1 MHIFHGVKG
10 GKGRSARGKNGRFK
24 KKKGKKGRGG
34 KKESANTARMQS
46 LTTAVE
52 LTSRCNF
59 HWLGGDARPWKTLKL
74 RGQPRRMRRREQTT
88 TAHLLDICTL
98 LRLRPNSV
106 PKSRLTAEEIPRVD
120 IEDQKPEEGKR
131 IERS

>member
-1 MHIFHGVKG
+1 MAKMG
-10 GKGRSARGKNGRFK
+10 GSKRKR
-24 KKKGKKGRGG
+24 GKKGRGG

-74 RGQPRRMRRREQTT
+74 RGQPRRMRFFPRKSISRPIIILRGKGTNDNSTFAGHLHIVAFASEFSSQIA
-88 TAHLLDICTL
+88 AH
-98 LRLRPNSV
+98 R
-106 PKSRLTAEEIPRVD
+106 
-120 IEDQKPEEGKR
+120 
-131 IERS
+131 